1 MVLEELFRR
10 PSALARFRR
19 PPLGPE
25 LDGFCSWL
33 QRQGFSRGCLRTRV
47 WQASHFNQV
56 LRAGGVTACA
66 QVQRADAERFLSEHL
81 PRCRCRDGVGYS
93 PAGTPSAI
101 RSLLDYLSQ
110 RGLVACPPS
119 PCAPQ
124 PPVLEQYLDY
134 LRCERNLS
142 ANTVKTHHAH
152 LTPFLEQLDAP
163 LMERLAEL
171 SPQPLL
177 AFFTQ
182 SLEDRGLPF
191 TRRLQGVLRSFLR
204 FCHQQGYLER
214 DLAEAI
220 PAMRSYKLSR
230 VPHAISNDQARTT
243 LECIDRTTP
252 VGRRDYAMLQ
262 LLHTYGVRG
271 GQLRALQLQDIQWRE
286 HRIRF
291 RAAKCGK
298 EILVPLTE
306 EVAQSVLEYL
316 RHARPQAP
324 YREVFLTV
332 VAPFR
337 PLHSPATVTMMVA
350 KRLREA
356 GLHPPKAGSH
366 TFRHTFATRL
376 LEQGQSLKTIADLLG
391 HRHLNTTF
399 IYTKVDLKMLH
410 QLPLDWP
417 EVDHEPN

>member
-134 LRCERNLS
+134 FEVR
-142 ANTVKTHHAH
+142 A
-152 LTPFLEQLDAP
+152 
-163 LMERLAEL
+163 
-171 SPQPLL
+171 QP
-177 AFFTQ
+177 
-182 SLEDRGLPF
+182 E
-191 TRRLQGVLRSFLR
+191 
-204 FCHQQGYLER
+204 
-214 DLAEAI
+214 
-220 PAMRSYKLSR
+220 
-230 VPHAISNDQARTT
+230 
-243 LECIDRTTP
+243 
-252 VGRRDYAMLQ
+252 
-262 LLHTYGVRG
+262 
-271 GQLRALQLQDIQWRE
+271 RE
-286 HRIRF
+286 HRQGPSCPSHPVP
-291 RAAKCGK
+291 RAARCATDGA
-298 EILVPLTE
+298 LSRA
-306 EVAQSVLEYL
+306 VAATA
-316 RHARPQAP
+316 AR
-324 YREVFLTV
+324 L
-332 VAPFR
+332 
-337 PLHSPATVTMMVA
+337 
-350 KRLREA
+350 
-356 GLHPPKAGSH
+356 LHPVPRGPMA
-366 TFRHTFATRL
+366 FA
-376 LEQGQSLKTIADLLG
+376 
-391 HRHLNTTF
+391 
-399 IYTKVDLKMLH
+399 
-410 QLPLDWP
+410 
-417 EVDHEPN
+417 

>member
-1 MVLEELFRR
+1 MMLEELFRR

-25 LDGFCSWL
+25 LDGFYRWL
-33 QRQGFSRGCLRTRV
+33 QPQGFSRGVLRRRV

-56 LRAGGVTACA
+56 LRAGGITACQ
-66 QVQRADAERFLSEHL
+66 QVQRTDAERFLNEHV
-81 PRCRCRDGVGYS
+81 PRCRCRDGVAYS
-93 PAGTPSAI
+93 PTGTASTI
-101 RSLLDYLSQ
+101 RSLLDYLAQGGS
-110 RGLVACPPS
+110 VACAPA
-119 PCAPQ
+119 PCVPQ

-142 ANTVKTHHAH
+142 ANTVKAHHAH
-152 LTPFLEQLDAP
+152 LTPFLEQLGEP

-171 SPQPLL
+171 SPPPLL

-182 SLEDRGLPF
+182 SLQDRGLPF
-191 TRRLQGVLRSFLR
+191 TRCLQGVLRSFCR
-204 FCHQQGYLER
+204 FCRQHGYLER

-220 PAMRSYKLSR
+220 PVMRSYQLAR
-230 VPHAISNDQARTT
+230 VPHAISNEQARKT
-243 LECIDRTTP
+243 LECIDRTTA
-252 VGRRDYAMLQ
+252 VGRRDYAMVQ

-291 RAAKCGK
+291 RAYKRGK
-298 EILVPLTE
+298 EILVPLTK

-316 RHARPQAP
+316 RHARPQAA
-324 YREVFLTV
+324 YREVFLTA
-332 VAPFR
+332 VAPYR
-337 PLHSPATVTMMVA
+337 PLRTPAAVSLMVA
-350 KRLREA
+350 KRLRQA
-356 GLHPPKAGSH
+356 GFEPAKAGSH

-391 HRHLNTTF
+391 HRHLNTTL
-399 IYTKVDLKMLH
+399 IYTKVDLKTLH

-417 EVDHEPN
+417 EVDHE